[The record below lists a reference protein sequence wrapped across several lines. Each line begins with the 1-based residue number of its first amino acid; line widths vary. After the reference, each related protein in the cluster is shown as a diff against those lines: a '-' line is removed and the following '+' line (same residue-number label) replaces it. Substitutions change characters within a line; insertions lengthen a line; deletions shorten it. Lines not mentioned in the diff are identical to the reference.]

1 MTTTLLLLT
10 LFVAAVV
17 SSLVPLVNA
26 EALVVGSVL
35 AAPPAFALVIAAVV
49 TAGQVA
55 GKVVLFMGGTG
66 LMQTRRAAESP
77 RARALARRMEGRPG
91 AMRVTVFASA
101 TLGLPPLYLM
111 AIVAGAARLPMPTF
125 ATLCVTGRFMRFYML
140 ALAPALLQ

>member
-10 LFVAAVV
+10 LFAASVV

-35 AAPPAFALVIAAVV
+35 AAPPAFALAIAAVV

-55 GKVVLFMGGTG
+55 GKVVLFLGGTG
-66 LMQTRRAAESP
+66 LMKSRRAKESP
-77 RARALARRMEGRPG
+77 KARALALRMEGRPR
-91 AMRVTVFASA
+91 ALRMTLFASA
-101 TLGLPPLYLM
+101 SLGLPPLYLM

-125 ATLCVTGRFMRFYML
+125 ATLCVTGRFARFYAL
-140 ALAPALLQ
+140 ALAPALLR